1 MDKNFEIEK
10 RLINLKK
17 YEDEKQGL
25 IETCEKMV
33 NYYNNQITTYLTDI
47 HQEQKRV
54 LDQIDAMLDD
64 EDLKETKTQFSY
76 KTPSFKLTKKKERFE
91 MKLIDNDTYGLDEKY
106 IKTTKK
112 IAIDWANY
120 KKILKIDEDENNV
133 INTETGEIVDNVEI
147 IKKPMEGW
155 RF

>member
-33 NYYNNQITTYLTDI
+33 NYYNNQITTYLEDI

-54 LDQIDAMLDD
+54 LDQIDAMLDL

-91 MKLIDNDTYGLDEKY
+91 MKL
-106 IKTTKK
+106 TKK
-112 IAIDWANY
+112 DIDKIPEKFIKVKREIDWNGF
-120 KKILKIDEDENNV
+120 KKVLMCDGDEIVNA
-133 INTETGEIVDNVEI
+133 ETGEIIDIVELV
-147 IKKPMEGW
+147 KKPMEGW